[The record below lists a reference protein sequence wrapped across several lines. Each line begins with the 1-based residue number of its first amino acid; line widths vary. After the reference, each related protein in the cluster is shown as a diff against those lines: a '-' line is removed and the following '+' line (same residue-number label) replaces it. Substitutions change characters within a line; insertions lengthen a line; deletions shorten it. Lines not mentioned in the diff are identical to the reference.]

1 MSMKKLGSILL
12 STAMV
17 MSLAACGS
25 QNTSA
30 PAATTDDSATKEEAA
45 APAESAVA
53 ADTDVSGSTLEVA
66 VTYTGDQATT
76 FQGLVDK
83 FEEEYGVTVN
93 IAEYGGDYENTLKT
107 RMASN
112 ELPDVFQT
120 HGWSLLRYKEYLMNL
135 QDQPWISDYDES
147 ALGVIQDDD
156 GAIYVLM
163 ISELINGTLV
173 NLDACDAAVIDPYAI
188 HTWDDFTEACA
199 KIKASGL
206 TPLNVVS
213 NPGLLA
219 NFAGTFVSYEGEM
232 FEDSAAM
239 LDGSFD
245 WQDYKDSLVKY
256 MANWID
262 SGYYYDDILTMADTD
277 MTERF
282 AAGKGAFSLGND
294 PSVMLTCLSLNPDA
308 RFAFMPSFA
317 SKEGGKEHVGIGE
330 GDTFGIWKDTGNAD
344 AAKLFLEYMARPEVA
359 QEMNA
364 ATGKISCLKSTM
376 EIDDSYG
383 LQVFQEMKEKCADC
397 DIFYENLWDRQYMPS
412 GMWSIFGNASDMLF
426 DDDSEAGQDEVIE
439 YLLENYQDLYD
450 AAQEG

>member
-30 PAATTDDSATKEEAA
+30 PAATTDDSATKEEDA

-93 IAEYGGDYENTLKT
+93 IAEYGDDYENTLKT

-135 QDQPWISDYDES
+135 QDQPWVSDYDES

-173 NLDACDAAVIDPYAI
+173 NLDACDAAGVDPYAI

-206 TPLNVVS
+206 T
-213 NPGLLA
+213 
-219 NFAGTFVSYEGEM
+219 
-232 FEDSAAM
+232 
-239 LDGSFD
+239 
-245 WQDYKDSLVKY
+245 Q
-256 MANWID
+256 
-262 SGYYYDDILTMADTD
+262 
-277 MTERF
+277 R
-282 AAGKGAFSLGND
+282 
-294 PSVMLTCLSLNPDA
+294 
-308 RFAFMPSFA
+308 
-317 SKEGGKEHVGIGE
+317 
-330 GDTFGIWKDTGNAD
+330 
-344 AAKLFLEYMARPEVA
+344 
-359 QEMNA
+359 
-364 ATGKISCLKSTM
+364 
-376 EIDDSYG
+376 
-383 LQVFQEMKEKCADC
+383 
-397 DIFYENLWDRQYMPS
+397 
-412 GMWSIFGNASDMLF
+412 SI
-426 DDDSEAGQDEVIE
+426 
-439 YLLENYQDLYD
+439 
-450 AAQEG
+450 

>member
-1 MSMKKLGSILL
+1 
-12 STAMV
+12 
-17 MSLAACGS
+17 
-25 QNTSA
+25 
-30 PAATTDDSATKEEAA
+30 
-45 APAESAVA
+45 
-53 ADTDVSGSTLEVA
+53 
-66 VTYTGDQATT
+66 
-76 FQGLVDK
+76 
-83 FEEEYGVTVN
+83 
-93 IAEYGGDYENTLKT
+93 
-107 RMASN
+107 
-112 ELPDVFQT
+112 
-120 HGWSLLRYKEYLMNL
+120 
-135 QDQPWISDYDES
+135 
-147 ALGVIQDDD
+147 
-156 GAIYVLM
+156 
-163 ISELINGTLV
+163 
-173 NLDACDAAVIDPYAI
+173 
-188 HTWDDFTEACA
+188 
-199 KIKASGL
+199 
-206 TPLNVVS
+206 
-213 NPGLLA
+213 
-219 NFAGTFVSYEGEM
+219 
-232 FEDSAAM
+232 
-239 LDGSFD
+239 
-245 WQDYKDSLVKY
+245 
-256 MANWID
+256 
-262 SGYYYDDILTMADTD
+262 MADTD
-277 MTERF
+277 LTERF

-364 ATGKISCLKSTM
+364 AAGTISCLKSTM

>member
-93 IAEYGGDYENTLKT
+93 IAEYGDDYENTLKT

-135 QDQPWISDYDES
+135 QDQPWVSDYDES

-173 NLDACDAAVIDPYAI
+173 NLDACGYKKVNFDAMDK
-188 HTWDDFTEACA
+188 E
-199 KIKASGL
+199 
-206 TPLNVVS
+206 
-213 NPGLLA
+213 
-219 NFAGTFVSYEGEM
+219 
-232 FEDSAAM
+232 
-239 LDGSFD
+239 
-245 WQDYKDSLVKY
+245 Q
-256 MANWID
+256 
-262 SGYYYDDILTMADTD
+262 
-277 MTERF
+277 ERF
-282 AAGKGAFSLGND
+282 WKKYICMRSTLGMILQKHV
-294 PSVMLTCLSLNPDA
+294 P
-308 RFAFMPSFA
+308 R
-317 SKEGGKEHVGIGE
+317 SKQ
-330 GDTFGIWKDTGNAD
+330 AD
-344 AAKLFLEYMARPEVA
+344 LHR
-359 QEMNA
+359 
-364 ATGKISCLKSTM
+364 ST
-376 EIDDSYG
+376 
-383 LQVFQEMKEKCADC
+383 
-397 DIFYENLWDRQYMPS
+397 
-412 GMWSIFGNASDMLF
+412 
-426 DDDSEAGQDEVIE
+426 
-439 YLLENYQDLYD
+439 
-450 AAQEG
+450 